1 MYKRQVEHLAELKS
15 VFEKDVLSSGSP
27 HRQLESKCKMLFG
40 VLVVAIRVQDV
51 ILDLQVV
58 IKVVEDTVHG
68 EGGGHLVT
76 LWRDCAVLFFRDKL
90 WQTLAVGNEMTADIL
105 AIV

>member
-1 MYKRQVEHLAELKS
+1 
-15 VFEKDVLSSGSP
+15 
-27 HRQLESKCKMLFG
+27 MLFG

-58 IKVVEDTVHG
+58 VEVVEDAVHG

-76 LWRDCAVLFFRDKL
+76 LWGDCAVLFFRDKL